1 MEKMKF
7 MVFVAATL
15 FTALTTTAQ
24 TDMTSSITNPSFEQ
38 GTEGWTLNDLNAQGN
53 NAFTLKSGNTYLE
66 KWVSGDGPVGAAQL
80 SQTLTD
86 LPPGTYELTA
96 AAQNIKESNAK
107 ADQTGAWI
115 FAGTEKT
122 AVTVVATYSVRFTFV
137 LDPVTIGFE
146 AVDASGN
153 WLAVD
158 NFRLTRIDEATEA
171 VRATLTDIVNAARE
185 LYGDGSGVEAAAF
198 DNALRQAEAVL
209 AQANATSDAMITQA
223 KAVKEAEDA
232 YRLANASEQL
242 PYNMTSKI
250 VNASFED
257 GWNGWTQSGMQLQGN
272 DAFTLKEGST
282 YAERWTGR
290 GGAVGDGSVTQTVKG
305 LPCGRYRLTAAAQN
319 IQEDSPNTNKT
330 GAWIVGDNARTA
342 VGKRGTYSVT
352 FTVITGDAVV
362 GFVAEGAQGNWIA
375 CDNFRLEYLGA
386 DASGQQAEMQARI
399 ADAEALVGEKMNA
412 DVLATLQAAI
422 AAAKR
427 ATDANFAEAGAALRQ
442 ATENAETSI
451 AAYKA
456 LSEAI
461 AAAEKACATGAGNER
476 ATFQAVIDG
485 AQALYDGDVAKPDD
499 VNAQI
504 KKLELATFVYQLANA
519 TGTVPKVTTDPR
531 YARGAIAAFGRM
543 SVSGISSSQIKEK
556 GFCWST
562 EPEPTVLDNRT
573 TNYLSQN
580 GEIYVMD
587 MEPATVYYI
596 RAYAM
601 TKSYAVGY
609 GDVIKISTLPMGDVS
624 YTYYNNDGG
633 DFHNNKNTNALSE
646 VCWYWS
652 NYTSIRGFHVT
663 ANYSSGTPTADCGY
677 GGNMRIGPNT
687 GQRTGTMMHEMN
699 HGIGGGTIDVWG
711 GWNESFLRTSVN
723 GDWAGERAN
732 AVLRFWENREDL
744 VITAAYDGAH
754 WGFRTLDGVY
764 SQDNN
769 WLNKYAFNGSHL
781 EAGNWAGPQNWNDTQ
796 IVYIGNSLINQAM
809 CEDGLVPVNYWNGGF
824 CLPAYVFE
832 QDDQKKY
839 YIKCENAERGLYD
852 SFLTEGR
859 SGKLTWQMM
868 GSSEVS
874 ENDSAAWYVSFD
886 AKTQYY
892 TFRNAATNHVITY
905 SNGFKTALRTSPSAA
920 DKFHLMRGRNDLE
933 LGDLKLRGY
942 WIIHPEQ
949 SNTPATMTASTN
961 GNVSSASLDLYDRAS
976 QQRWVFL
983 TADQID
989 EFESGT
995 ADAAKDELL
1004 AYISQLKKLK
1014 RVPHTEDVE
1023 GADDTMADQIAE
1035 LESGARTATT
1045 AAEVNELLDDARAC
1059 GVEFLSSV
1067 SPSDVTK
1074 PFDLTFMVKNAA
1086 ISSSDGWNG
1095 DPAYAESCCEFFQ
1108 RTFDFNQTVTGLPK
1122 GNFKLMAQAF
1132 QRPGQYDAAYNAY
1145 ARGSNQVNAVLYAG
1159 NKTQKIQ
1166 HIGEG
1171 AQSRKVHD
1179 DDVQVGSPAVYIPNT
1194 MASAAAYF
1202 RKKFY
1207 DNEVWAATSKKNSSL
1222 KIGIRGTVTNDGYWT
1237 ICDNFRLYFYGS
1249 LTKEF
1254 VNDIDELQGDDMAGT
1269 ESVENDAI
1277 YDLNGRL
1284 IRQGTDLKGLP
1295 KGLYIVRGKKV
1306 LVK

>member
-1 MEKMKF
+1 MKF

>member
-1 MEKMKF
+1 MMKLTVFLAF
-7 MVFVAATL
+7 ML
-15 FTALTTTAQ
+15 GMTASYAQ
-24 TDMTSSITNPSFEQ
+24 TDLTSKITNPSFEK

-66 KWVSGDGPVGAAQL
+66 KWVGGDSPVGSARL

-146 AVDASGN
+146 AVNASGN
-153 WLAVD
+153 WIAVD
-158 NFRLTRIDEATEA
+158 NFRLKRIDEATEA
-171 VRATLTDIVNAARE
+171 VRAALTDIVNAARE
-185 LYGDGSGVEAAAF
+185 LYGDASGVGVAAF
-198 DNALRQAEAVL
+198 DNALKQAEAVL
-209 AQANATSDAMITQA
+209 AQTNATSDAMITQA
-223 KAVKEAEDA
+223 KAVKEAEEA

-242 PYNMTSKI
+242 PYDMTSKI

-272 DAFTLKEGST
+272 DSFALKEGST
-282 YAERWTGR
+282 YVERWTGR
-290 GGAVGDGSVTQTVKG
+290 GGLVGDGSVTQTVKG
-305 LPCGRYRLTAAAQN
+305 LPCGRYRLTVAGQN
-319 IQEDSPNTNKT
+319 IQEDSPNTTKT
-330 GAWIVGDNARTA
+330 GAWIVADNQRTA
-342 VGKRGTYSVT
+342 VGRRAEYSVT
-352 FTVITGDAVV
+352 FTVVTGDAVI
-362 GFVAEGAQGNWIA
+362 GFVAEGAKGNWLA

-386 DASGQQAEMQARI
+386 DAEGEQGEMTARI
-399 ADAEALVGEKMNA
+399 EAAEALLSEKMNA
-412 DVLATLQAAI
+412 EVLSQLQGAI
-422 AAAKR
+422 AAAKAVSGSDM
-427 ATDANFAEAGAALRQ
+427 ATTAAALRK
-442 ATENAETSI
+442 ATEDAQSSI
-451 AAYKA
+451 DAYKA
-456 LSEAI
+456 LLKAI
-461 AAAEKACATGAGNER
+461 EDATAICATGRGNDR
-476 ATFQAVIDG
+476 AIFQGVIDG
-485 AQALYDGDVAKPDD
+485 SQTLYNSDTAQNDDMSAKIMAL
-499 VNAQI
+499 
-504 KKLELATFVYQLANA
+504 ESATFVYQLANA

-562 EPEPTVLDNRT
+562 EPNPTVLDNRT

-754 WGFRTLDGVY
+754 WGFRTLDGAY

-809 CEDGLVPVNYWNGGF
+809 CEDGLVPVNYWSGGF

-839 YIKCENAERGLYD
+839 YIKCESAEHGLYD
-852 SFLTEGR
+852 SFLTEGH
-859 SGKLTWQMM
+859 SGKLTWKTM
-868 GSSEVS
+868 GSEEVS
-874 ENDSAAWYVSFD
+874 ENDSTAWYVSFD

-892 TFRNAATNHVITY
+892 TFCNAATKHLISY
-905 SNGFKTALRTSPSAA
+905 SNGFKTALRTNPSAA
-920 DKFHLMRGRNDLE
+920 DKFHLIRGRNDLE
-933 LGDLKLRGY
+933 IGDMKLRGY

-949 SNTPATMTASTN
+949 SNTPSTMTASTY
-961 GNVSSASLDLYDRAS
+961 GNVTSASLDLYDRAS

-983 TADQID
+983 TADQLD

-995 ADAAKDELL
+995 VDAAKDELL
-1004 AYISQLKKLK
+1004 AYINQLKKLK

-1023 GADDTMADQIAE
+1023 GADDTMADQIAA

-1045 AAEVNELLDDARAC
+1045 ATEVNGLLDDARAC

-1067 SPSDVTK
+1067 SPSDITK

-1108 RTFDFNQTVTGLPK
+1108 RIFDFNQTVTGLPK

-1171 AQSRKVHD
+1171 AQNRKVHD
-1179 DDVQVGSPAVYIPNT
+1179 DDVQVGSPAVFIPNT

-1202 RKKFY
+1202 RKKYY
-1207 DNEVWAATSKKNSSL
+1207 DNEVWAATSKKNASL

-1254 VNDIDELQGDDMAGT
+1254 VNDIDELQGNDLAGT

-1306 LVK
+1306 LIK